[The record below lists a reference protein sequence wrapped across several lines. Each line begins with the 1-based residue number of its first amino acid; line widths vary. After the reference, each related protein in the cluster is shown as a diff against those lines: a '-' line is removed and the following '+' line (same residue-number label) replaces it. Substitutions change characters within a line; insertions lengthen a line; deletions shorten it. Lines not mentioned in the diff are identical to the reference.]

1 MASTQKISI
10 ETMAGLE
17 RRMTIVVPSETFEQQ
32 IVDRLK
38 EAQKRVRIDG
48 FRPGRVPLREVHR
61 RFGKSVRQEVAGE
74 LMQSSFFEALR
85 NEAMAPAGP
94 PNLEVLKMDPGID
107 FEFTATFEVIP
118 AVTLASFADV
128 QVTKPVAS
136 VTEEDVDRMAENLRQ
151 QRRTFEPVVRAA
163 TEGDRVKVNFTGRID
178 GEVFEGGTGKDV
190 TFVIGADQMIEAFDQ
205 GVRGALPGASVEFDA
220 SFPDDY
226 RAEALRGKTAHFN
239 VDVVEVAEPRLPELD
254 EAFFRSFGVAD
265 GTRESFRSE
274 IRENMQRELDAAIQ
288 ARIKQQVLDELHRI
302 HDVQM
307 PASMVAAEIAAQKQ
321 QMAERMRG
329 YTRGGALPDMPDD
342 LFRAQA
348 ERRVK
353 LSLVLNAII
362 EQHKLTADGTRV
374 RARIEQIAKPY
385 AQPEQVVAWYYS
397 QERELRQI
405 ELSVLED
412 QAVEHVL
419 ASAKVTEEPSDYQT
433 VIRGA
438 VQADRGHDQDH
449 AHDHD
454 HHGHGHSHDHDH
466 DHAHGHDHHDDHDH
480 AGHRHD

>member
-1 MASTQKISI
+1 
-10 ETMAGLE
+10 MAGLE

-85 NEAMAPAGP
+85 NESMSPAGP

-107 FEFTATFEVIP
+107 FEFTATFEVVP
-118 AVTLASFADV
+118 SVTLASFEDV
-128 QVTKPVAS
+128 QATKPVAS

-163 TEGDRVKVNFTGRID
+163 AEGDRVKVNFTGRID

-190 TFVIGADQMIEAFDQ
+190 TFVVGADQMIEAFDR

-239 VDVVEVAEPRLPELD
+239 VDVIEVAEPRLPELD
-254 EAFFRSFGVAD
+254 DAFFESFGVAD

-288 ARIKQQVLDELHRI
+288 ARIKQQVLNELHRI

-307 PASMVAAEIAAQKQ
+307 PASMVAAEITAQKQ
-321 QMAERMRG
+321 QMAERMRD
-329 YTRGGALPDMPDD
+329 YARGGTLPDMPDD

-362 EQHKLTADGTRV
+362 EQRGLTADGARV

-419 ASAKVTEEPSDYQT
+419 ASARVTEEPSDYQT

-438 VQADRGHDQDH
+438 VQADRGHDHDH

-454 HHGHGHSHDHDH
+454 HHGHDHSHDHDH
-466 DHAHGHDHHDDHDH
+466 DHAHDHDHDHDRHDH